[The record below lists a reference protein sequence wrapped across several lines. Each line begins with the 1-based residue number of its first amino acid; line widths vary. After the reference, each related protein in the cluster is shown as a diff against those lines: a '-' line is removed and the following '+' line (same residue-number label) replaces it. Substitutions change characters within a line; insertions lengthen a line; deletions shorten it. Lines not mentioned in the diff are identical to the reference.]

1 MADKRFKKILWEDP
15 ATKTR
20 LRCREI
26 TDTGSREMIIDR
38 ADTENWD
45 AALRETT
52 IDEIDARTQA
62 DIDEYRTQRDTQ
74 EQEQQENEKRAFAE
88 QLFQAKLTLYELPE
102 IKAST
107 NKKLKRRLRKA
118 ETFEAL
124 NVYASAVVSD
134 YDVSQ

>member
-15 ATKTR
+15 ETKQR

-26 TDTGSREMIIDR
+26 TDTGSREIIIDK
-38 ADTENWD
+38 ADEDNWN
-45 AALRETT
+45 AALAETS
-52 IDEIDARTQA
+52 IDEISARTQA
-62 DIDEYRTQRDTQ
+62 DIDEFRTMRDSEEQHNQ
-74 EQEQQENEKRAFAE
+74 EQEKRAFAE

-134 YDVSQ
+134 YDNSQ

>member
-15 ATKTR
+15 ETKQR

-26 TDTGSREMIIDR
+26 TDTGSREIIIDK
-38 ADTENWD
+38 ADEDNWN
-45 AALRETT
+45 AALAETS
-52 IDEIDARTQA
+52 IDEITARTQA
-62 DIDEYRTQRDTQ
+62 DIDEFRTMRDTE
-74 EQEQQENEKRAFAE
+74 EQHQQEHEKRAFAE

-134 YDVSQ
+134 YDNSQ

>member
-15 ATKTR
+15 ETKQR

-26 TDTGSREMIIDR
+26 TDTGSREIIIDK
-38 ADTENWD
+38 ADEDNWN
-45 AALRETT
+45 AALAETS
-52 IDEIDARTQA
+52 IDEITARTQA
-62 DIDEYRTQRDTQ
+62 DIDEFRTMRDTE
-74 EQEQQENEKRAFAE
+74 EQHQQE
-88 QLFQAKLTLYELPE
+88 LTLYELPE
-102 IKAST
+102 IKPST

-134 YDVSQ
+134 YDNSQ